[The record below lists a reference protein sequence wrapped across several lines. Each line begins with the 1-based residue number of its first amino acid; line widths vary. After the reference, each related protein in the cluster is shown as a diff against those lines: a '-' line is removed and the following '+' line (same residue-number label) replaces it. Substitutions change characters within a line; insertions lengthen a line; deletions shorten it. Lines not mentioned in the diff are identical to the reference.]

1 MKSLVYENEL
11 FLESFLYQIQKFIL
25 GYRNFDLFFEV
36 LTKENNPSY
45 NFKNSMIITVNNY
58 NDIFKNFDL
67 DQLNAAY
74 ELMNKGYIRYK
85 KDPQAAQNQE
95 EQNDQEH

>member
-1 MKSLVYENEL
+1 M
-11 FLESFLYQIQKFIL
+11 
-25 GYRNFDLFFEV
+25 

-85 KDPQAAQNQE
+85 KDPQAA
-95 EQNDQEH
+95 